1 MGLINNQLI
10 MKGEDLPV
18 REKVVEEKVVIDY
31 KDIRIREGPV
41 MSVVE
46 TVIVEWTLP
55 PAAVIRVAADS
66 RPKIRDKGELVFIA
80 GRYCGNPVRKSV
92 VRLPCLYIFLLPLET
107 EVVILPLEEGKG
119 KIMREDLL

>member
-41 MSVVE
+41 MPVVE

-55 PAAVIRVAADS
+55 PAAVIRIPANT
-66 RPKIRDKGELVFIA
+66 RPEIRDKGEFVFIA
-80 GRYCGNPVRKSV
+80 CLCCRDPIRKPV
-92 VRLPCLYIFLLPLET
+92 VRLPCLYILLLPLEA

-119 KIMREDLL
+119 KIMREELL